1 MYLEISFHVPYRK
14 INREETCVV
23 NVNEFKEA
31 LSTHLTLSV
40 QL

>member
-1 MYLEISFHVPYRK
+1 MFHIEK
-14 INREETCVV
+14 LTAKKHVV